1 MSIEA
6 TISQEI
12 KAIIEDDTSGN
23 TSKKEELK
31 EDDKGSVAI
40 QCKRWRLGRK

>member
-12 KAIIEDDTSGN
+12 KAIIEDNTSGN

-40 QCKRWRLGRK
+40 QFKRRRLEGK